1 MWYGQATIA
10 LTEWADKEINKQRV
24 NANQKKI
31 KNYTEQPVIPKPD
44 IVRKR
49 NHHGVIKPFI
59 PTARILDMVAKGLT
73 QTRVAQILGMSRTAV
88 QCRLSRHKEAQNET
102 KV

>member
-1 MWYGQATIA
+1 MWYGQATVE
-10 LTEWADKEINKQRV
+10 LTSWADKETNKQRV
-24 NANQKKI
+24 TANQERI
-31 KNYTEQPVIPKPD
+31 NSYTEEPVIPKPD

-73 QTRVAQILGMSRTAV
+73 QTRVAQILGMSRTAI
-88 QCRLSRHKEAQNET
+88 QCRLSRHKESLNAT
-102 KV
+102 KM

>member
-1 MWYGQATIA
+1 MWIGQATTA
-10 LTEWADKEINKQRV
+10 LTNWADKEMNKQRV
-24 NANQKKI
+24 AANRKRI
-31 KNYTEQPVIPKPD
+31 KSYTKVPVVPKPD

-59 PTARILDMVAKGLT
+59 PTSRILEMVSSGLT

-88 QCRLSRHKEAQNET
+88 QSRLTRHKEAN
-102 KV
+102 

>member
-10 LTEWADKEINKQRV
+10 LTSWADKELNKQRIAK
-24 NANQKKI
+24 NEKRI
-31 KNYTEQPVIPKPD
+31 KSYTEQPVIPKPD

-59 PTARILDMVAKGLT
+59 PTSTLLKMVSQGFT
-73 QTRVAQILGMSRTAV
+73 QTRIAQILGMSRTAV
-88 QCRLSRHKEAQNET
+88 QCRLSRHKEA
-102 KV
+102 

>member
-1 MWYGQATIA
+1 MWIGQATTA
-10 LTEWADKEINKQRV
+10 LKDWADKEANKQRV
-24 NANQKKI
+24 AANKERLES
-31 KNYTEQPVIPKPD
+31 YTRVPVMPKPE

-59 PTARILDMVAKGLT
+59 PTERILEMVSMGLT

-88 QCRLSRHKEAQNET
+88 QSRLTRHKEAN
-102 KV
+102 

>member
-1 MWYGQATIA
+1 MWIGQATIA
-10 LTEWADKEINKQRV
+10 LTDWADKEMNKQRV
-24 NANQKKI
+24 TSNRKKI
-31 KNYTEQPVIPKPD
+31 ESYTKVPVVTKPE

-59 PTARILDMVAKGLT
+59 PTSRILEMLSTGLT

-88 QCRLSRHKEAQNET
+88 QSRLTRHKEAN
-102 KV
+102 

>member
-1 MWYGQATIA
+1 MWYGQATTA
-10 LTEWADKEINKQRV
+10 LTSWADKEINKQRIA
-24 NANQKKI
+24 ANQARI
-31 KNYTEQPVIPKPD
+31 KGYTEEPVVPKPE

-73 QTRVAQILGMSRTAV
+73 QTRIAQILGMSRTAV
-88 QCRLSRHKEAQNET
+88 QCRLSRHKEA
-102 KV
+102 

>member
-1 MWYGQATIA
+1 MWYGQATTA
-10 LTEWADKEINKQRV
+10 LTSWADKEINKQRV
-24 NANQKKI
+24 TANQARI
-31 KNYTEQPVIPKPD
+31 KSYTEETVVPKPD

-73 QTRVAQILGMSRTAV
+73 QTRIAQILGMSRTAV
-88 QCRLSRHKEAQNET
+88 QCRLSRHKEA
-102 KV
+102 